1 MTMTWKK
8 RSQTTREKRIE
19 RWGLVCVCVL
29 CCVVMLLPQA
39 AQRGGL
45 REVKKNTSKEHNYGN
60 SFRMFSE
67 FYRLVY
73 FVLFVVLYLPTI
85 V

>member
-1 MTMTWKK
+1 MTWKK

-39 AQRGGL
+39 AQREGL
-45 REVKKNTSKEHNYGN
+45 REAMLQAKKNTHIFDSHIERNI
-60 SFRMFSE
+60 R
-67 FYRLVY
+67 
-73 FVLFVVLYLPTI
+73 
-85 V
+85 